1 MTERSGRAAIRMAGL
16 AAVLAVVASGCVSLQ
31 ANGPVTPVTQGDS
44 GSSQVQIWPSPPT
57 LGEQPAQLVTG
68 FLEAARSGSANL
80 SIADAYLTS
89 AAQAQWKSEQNTV
102 IVLADN
108 SKTFPL
114 QAGQSTSS
122 AQQSP
127 AADQQDSGASAFG
140 FYATEQVQ
148 GDQIGAVDSSGLYSA
163 KNGAV
168 TYAFGIDETKNGYRI
183 ASLPDG
189 FGVLMERAEFESSY
203 SRHDVYFQNA
213 QYDNALIPTQIY
225 LPAIDTDQD
234 LANAMSRFVVQGAAD
249 PPGAGVQ
256 DALQGAVLKGVQ
268 LRNDGSASVTID
280 SHEACG
286 KGGNPCQLLSN
297 ELLATLNSLST
308 KVTSVTVTDQADNKP
323 YPSQPDGVQASYGQG
338 PGSNVSREFYA
349 IADDGTVESVD
360 TGGSG
365 NSNPQSY
372 GPAKTKFRQVSLDPV
387 ESSHAPQLAL
397 VSQDGTKVYV
407 PRKSDGSGLLTQVY
421 PSSSGQSG
429 GTVGALSWDA
439 YGVLWFTVTQGGTT
453 EVYRY
458 GQDSLSQVVVSGLD
472 GRITQVAAAPD
483 GSRVAVA
490 YKDSTGDSW
499 IKIGAAA
506 SEGDSGWLLQLD
518 QSETVAADWSQ
529 ITDFDWYN
537 EDSLAILG
545 IQPNSQV
552 LGVYQIYADG
562 SSVYD
567 SLTDQPVEAGPPA
580 NAQSF
585 VWRSGGQPIA
595 AAVNSGKNS
604 LYQLFVE
611 GQGAQLLSGVSGTS
625 PSY

>member
-1 MTERSGRAAIRMAGL
+1 MAGL

-31 ANGPVTPVTQGDS
+31 ANGPVTPVTEGDS

-57 LGEQPAQLVTG
+57 SGELPGAIVTG

-89 AAQAQWKSEQNTV
+89 AAQANWKSEQNTV

-108 SKTFPL
+108 SQTIPA

-122 AQQSP
+122 AQESP
-127 AADQQDSGASAFG
+127 SADQQGSGASASG
-140 FYATEQVQ
+140 FDYTEQVQ
-148 GDQIGAVDSSGLYSA
+148 GDLIGKVGSSGLYSA
-163 KNGAV
+163 RSGSV
-168 TYAFGIDETKNGYRI
+168 TYEFGLDLTKNGYRI
-183 ASLPDG
+183 ASVPDG
-189 FGVLMERAEFESSY
+189 FGVLMERSDFESSY
-203 SRHDVYFQNA
+203 SRHDVYFENA
-213 QYDNALIPTQIY
+213 QVDSALIPTQIY

-234 LANAMSRFVVQGAAD
+234 VANAMSRIVVQGAAD
-249 PPGAGVQ
+249 LPVAGVQ
-256 DALQGAVLKGVQ
+256 DSLQGAVLKGVQ
-268 LRNDGSASVTID
+268 LQNDGSATVTID
-280 SHEACG
+280 SHQGCVKSSTACHELSD
-286 KGGNPCQLLSN
+286 QLA
-297 ELLATLNSLST
+297 ATLNSLST
-308 KVTSVTVTDQADNKP
+308 KVTSVNLVDQANNNDR
-323 YPSQPDGVQASYGQG
+323 YPSTPDSGPTAYEQSQGVAVGKQ
-338 PGSNVSREFYA
+338 FDA
-349 IADDGTVESVD
+349 IADDGTVESLG
-360 TGGSG
+360 TFGSG
-365 NSNPQSY
+365 NTVTLSY
-372 GPAKTKFRQVSLDPV
+372 GPAKTKFKQVAVDPAQ
-387 ESSHAPQLAL
+387 SNRGPQLAL

-407 PRKSDGSGLLTQVY
+407 PRKQDGSGQLTQVY

-458 GQDSLSQVVVSGLD
+458 GENSLSQVVVSGAE
-472 GRITQVAAAPD
+472 GRITQVEAAPD

-490 YKDSTGDSW
+490 YKDATGDSW
-499 IKIGAAA
+499 IKIGEAAP
-506 SEGDSGWLLQLD
+506 EGDSGWLLQLD
-518 QSETVAADWSQ
+518 QRETVAADWSQ

-595 AAVNSGKNS
+595 AAVNGGKNS

>member
-1 MTERSGRAAIRMAGL
+1 MAGL

-31 ANGPVTPVTQGDS
+31 ASGPVTPVTQGDS

-57 LGEQPAQLVTG
+57 VGEPPAQLVTG

-108 SKTFPL
+108 SQTFPL

-122 AQQSP
+122 VQESP

-189 FGVLMERAEFESSY
+189 FGVLMERSDFESSY

-249 PPGAGVQ
+249 LPGAGVQ
-256 DALQGAVLKGVQ
+256 DSLQGAVLKGVQ
-268 LRNDGSASVTID
+268 LRNDGSAAVTID
-280 SHEACG
+280 SHEACVKDG
-286 KGGNPCQLLSN
+286 SACRLLSDQ
-297 ELLATLNSLST
+297 LLATLNSLST
-308 KVTSVTVTDQADNKP
+308 KVTSVTVTDQANNAP
-323 YPSQPDGVQASYGQG
+323 YTSQPDSVQISYGQS
-338 PGSNVSREFYA
+338 PGSNVGRNFYA
-349 IADDGTVESVD
+349 IADDGTVELVG
-360 TGGSG
+360 TVGSG

-429 GTVGALSWDA
+429 GTVGPLSWDA

-458 GQDSLSQVVVSGLD
+458 SQDSLSEVAVSGLD

-499 IKIGAAA
+499 IAIGAAA

-518 QSETVAADWSQ
+518 QRETVAADWSQ

-595 AAVNSGKNS
+595 AAVNGGKNS